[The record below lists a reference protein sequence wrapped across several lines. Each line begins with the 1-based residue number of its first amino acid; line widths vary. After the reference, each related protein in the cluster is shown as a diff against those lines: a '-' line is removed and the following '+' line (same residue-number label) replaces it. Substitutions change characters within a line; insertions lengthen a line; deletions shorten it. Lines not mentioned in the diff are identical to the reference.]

1 MGRRLGVSSGSA
13 VLRSPGARSNL
24 RLSWRLFRD
33 PRVPTRL
40 KIVPLIVA
48 ALYVLSP
55 IDAVPDFL
63 LGIGQVDDVGMV
75 GLAVML
81 LTLLPRFAP
90 RDVVAAHRAA
100 MGGSP
105 SEPRP
110 PADREIVDVPH
121 RVRR

>member
-1 MGRRLGVSSGSA
+1 MSSASSA
-13 VLRSPGARSNL
+13 LRSPGFRSNL

-40 KIVPLIVA
+40 KAVPLVVA
-48 ALYVLSP
+48 VLYVLSP

-75 GLAVML
+75 GLAVLL

-100 MGGSP
+100 MGGYP
-105 SEPRP
+105 SAARP
-110 PADREIVDVPH
+110 AADREVVDVPH